1 MVRALDTKSTAAG
14 VNPSSTGKQI
24 LITCVP
30 VPGLTDLINDN
41 ETLSVFQLLAG
52 TLADLNTGKMQ
63 QSLRVSG
70 NSYVNFQTH
79 SS

>member
-1 MVRALDTKSTAAG
+1 M
-14 VNPSSTGKQI
+14 
-24 LITCVP
+24 P

-41 ETLSVFQLLAG
+41 ETLSVFPLLAG